1 MKKYHFVLLLIS
13 AAVIPPL
20 CHAAEIFSA
29 TPDPA
34 VAAKDPDFAL
44 QGEYLAS
51 VEEGK
56 IGIQVIALGE
66 GEFEAVLSNGG
77 LPGEGWDG
85 EKPRESAKSKRSE
98 DGSVTFAKEEWT
110 GVLKDGKIV
119 ATKASDPPVT
129 VTFER
134 VERESD
140 TLGESAPEG
149 ALVLFDGSL
158 ETAEQQWDKPTLE
171 EGLLT
176 QGVASKETFSDFSIH
191 IEFRLP
197 WMPKARGQARG
208 NSGIYLTG
216 RYEVQMLDSFG
227 LAGVDNECGGIYKVA
242 EPRQNLCYPPLRWQ
256 TYDIDFTA
264 AKFDGEGNKLAP
276 ARITVRHNG
285 FTIHEDLEIPGPT
298 GGARLKDENGPG
310 PIFLQNHGNP
320 VRYRNIWVVKK

>member
-98 DGSVTFAKEEWT
+98 D
-110 GVLKDGKIV
+110 
-119 ATKASDPPVT
+119 
-129 VTFER
+129 
-134 VERESD
+134 
-140 TLGESAPEG
+140 
-149 ALVLFDGSL
+149 
-158 ETAEQQWDKPTLE
+158 
-171 EGLLT
+171 
-176 QGVASKETFSDFSIH
+176 
-191 IEFRLP
+191 
-197 WMPKARGQARG
+197 
-208 NSGIYLTG
+208 
-216 RYEVQMLDSFG
+216 
-227 LAGVDNECGGIYKVA
+227 
-242 EPRQNLCYPPLRWQ
+242 
-256 TYDIDFTA
+256 
-264 AKFDGEGNKLAP
+264 
-276 ARITVRHNG
+276 
-285 FTIHEDLEIPGPT
+285 
-298 GGARLKDENGPG
+298 
-310 PIFLQNHGNP
+310 
-320 VRYRNIWVVKK
+320 